1 MGVLRRVKAAAA
13 DLQPTIPKSDRLLGI
28 AESPAPD
35 WVPLA
40 PGQTLALNG
49 FAALYTRH
57 MQDEDHL
64 VYPAAH
70 AALTGD
76 ALQTMSQ
83 DMMQR
88 RGVRAAQ

>member
-28 AESPAPD
+28 AEGPAPE
-35 WVPLA
+35 WEALA
-40 PGQTLALNG
+40 PGQVLALDG
-49 FAALYTRH
+49 FAALYVRH
-57 MQDEDHL
+57 MEDEDHL

-70 AALTGD
+70 AALTGG
-76 ALQTMSQ
+76 ALQTMSL

-88 RGVRAAQ
+88 RGAPRAT